1 MRDPF
6 TNAAVQL
13 LGYPLMLTLVGMYTR
28 RLGRREGDPA
38 PRRNDW
44 AIGTTLLFMT
54 FGVVVSDIRTAPVGA
69 DVSPGVGW
77 LLIVLLGLLIS
88 VDIDRARSWVRDS
101 ANMMTDTKRLGMGI
115 IGPNILALGIYC
127 SYQIVKTWR

>member
-6 TNAAVQL
+6 ANSVVQL

-28 RLGRREGDPA
+28 RLGRREGDLT

-54 FGVVVSDIRTAPVGA
+54 FGVVVSDIRMAPVAA
-69 DVSPGVGW
+69 DVSPSLGW

-88 VDIDRARSWVRDS
+88 VDIDRTRSWVRDS
-101 ANMMTDTKRLGMGI
+101 ANRMTDTKRLGVGI

>member
-6 TNAAVQL
+6 ANAAVQL

-28 RLGRREGDPA
+28 RLGRRDGDPS

-54 FGVVVSDIRTAPVGA
+54 FGVVVSDMRVAPVEA

-77 LLIVLLGLLIS
+77 LLIVLLGLVIS
-88 VDIDRARSWVRDS
+88 LDIDRTHSWARDAGNR
-101 ANMMTDTKRLGMGI
+101 MTDRKRLGVGI

>member
-6 TNAAVQL
+6 ANTWVQL

-28 RLGRREGDPA
+28 RLGRREGDPT

-54 FGVVVSDIRTAPVGA
+54 FGVVVSDIRMAPVAA
-69 DVSPGVGW
+69 DVSPSVGW
-77 LLIVLLGLLIS
+77 LLIVLLGLVIS
-88 VDIDRARSWVRDS
+88 LDIDRTHSWGRD
-101 ANMMTDTKRLGMGI
+101 AGNRMTDTKRLGIGI
-115 IGPNILALGIYC
+115 IGPNIVALGIYC
-127 SYQIVKTWR
+127 GYQASKTWR